1 MPTEEHVEETPID
14 DGLQHLIDEGEKGDE
29 GVVVEGAKESTLK
42 AALDDKE
49 LKDETVVTLADG
61 KTTTL
66 GELRALRAGDEGD
79 DEGVDPADLTARLDS
94 LETKYGEREQ
104 EIIFLRAELAK
115 ANRREPERVKP
126 EADDINLDEVVASL
140 TDKDPKVAARKIIE
154 LATKIADKKVAGM
167 RDETTGLLRSNQQ
180 IVTLK
185 ETDRANVM
193 ADFGDYLDDKD
204 FEKVMTDVFNNTSR
218 AAGRYVPDSLYSA
231 AATAKHIID
240 KARAKKAGEKNG
252 VKIVRP
258 GAPKNPVE
266 ADTHDYSKA
275 VTIDGLG
282 TLATAREKAA
292 MKGVLKRLKDQGV
305 TEKQYVENWLAENG
319 R

>member
-1 MPTEEHVEETPID
+1 MATENEEVVERGKDEVNPD
-14 DGLQHLIDEGEKGDE
+14 AIDELVRDGEKPDE
-29 GVVVEGAKESTLK
+29 KVETK
-42 AALDDKE
+42 ADE
-49 LKDETVVTLADG
+49 KDEKVD
-61 KTTTL
+61 KKD
-66 GELRALRAGDEGD
+66 DEAA
-79 DEGVDPADLTARLDS
+79 DEGVDPADLIERLDS

-115 ANRREPERVKP
+115 ANRREPETKKV
-126 EADDINLDEVVASL
+126 EADDFNLDEFVAAL
-140 TDKDPKVAARKIIE
+140 TDKDPKVAGRKIFE
-154 LATKIADKKVAGM
+154 LANKIADKKLAAV

-180 IVTLK
+180 ITQLK

-193 ADFGDYLDDKD
+193 AEFGDYLDDKE
-204 FEKVMTDVFNNTSR
+204 FEKIMTDAFNNTSR

-231 AATAKHIID
+231 AATAARIID
-240 KARAKKAGEKNG
+240 KARAKKNGAKNG
-252 VKIVRP
+252 VKEVRP
-258 GAPKNPVE
+258 SAPRNPVD

-319 R
+319 S